1 MKNQVINSLVLLVLV
16 MIAIPA
22 VLVRGCSGDQKPSSA
37 TPVTAGLSIKVHF
50 TDDNRV
56 ETMPLE
62 EYIKGV
68 IAAEL
73 PPKFELEALKAQAV
87 VARTYA
93 VRRMRIFGGGGCQHD
108 PKADICADPRFGQ
121 AYISREGLR
130 KKFGVFGSYRFWR
143 QIERAE
149 AETRGLLVTYQG
161 EPIDAVYHST
171 SVGATED
178 AKDVWGIG
186 LPYLKSVP
194 DQFGTESPFRE
205 DSKTLTFKELASALG
220 LESVTVSAGKKPVE
234 IVERTPAGRAKSIR
248 VGQKVIPA
256 KDFREKLGLRSTNLT
271 VTVSGKQIT
280 FNTKGYGHGVGLSQY
295 GANGLAKLGKTYED
309 ILKYYYTGVS
319 IERIYEE

>member
-1 MKNQVINSLVLLVLV
+1 MRNLVINSLVLLVLV
-16 MIAIPA
+16 IIVIPA
-22 VLVRGCSGDQKPSSA
+22 ILVRGCSGDQKPSSA
-37 TPVTAGLSIKVHF
+37 TPVTSGLSIKVHF

-73 PPKFELEALKAQAV
+73 SPKFEAEALKAQAV

-93 VRRMRIFGGGGCQHD
+93 VRRMRIFGGRGCPHD

-130 KKFGVFGSYRFWR
+130 QKFGILGSYRYWR

-149 AETRGLLVTYQG
+149 AETRGLLITYQG

-171 SVGATED
+171 SVGSTED
-178 AKDVWGIG
+178 AKDVWGLD
-186 LPYLKSVP
+186 LPYLKPVP
-194 DQFGTESPFRE
+194 DQFGTESPFRAE
-205 DSKTLTFKELASALG
+205 SKTLTFKEVASALG
-220 LESVTVSAGKKPVE
+220 LESIAVSGGKKPVE
-234 IVERTPAGRAKSIR
+234 IVERTSAGRAKSIR
-248 VGQKVIPA
+248 VGQKVIA
-256 KDFREKLGLRSTNLT
+256 ARDFRERLGLRSTDLT
-271 VTVSGKQIT
+271 VTVSGKQIIIT
-280 FNTKGYGHGVGLSQY
+280 TKGYGHGVGLSQY

-309 ILKYYYTGVS
+309 ILKHYYTGVS